1 MLHNVLKLGLLK
13 RCNQCLSNAVRN
25 LNTEGHFMKTELQF
39 LTHEDESNYL
49 YVHAFSQMG
58 FLLSSETRVLGPI
71 ALFPKTVLHWN
82 VRSHEY
88 INEESLAL
96 FPLLVPKLDLVII
109 GYGDRDNKVSN
120 SVFTFLKSKKINVE
134 ILPTDIACSTFNFLN
149 LERRYVA
156 AALIPP
162 RKDMDIK
169 VREDDHEDVFQIN
182 STIPRNVPLTHSDS
196 DIVIEKGKQL
206 GGTTHSDSD
215 IVIDKSKQLGGTN
228 KIPSLQ
234 QRFRKYVQEDD
245 ETKDKETKDKNK
257 SDNENDKKS

>member
-1 MLHNVLKLGLLK
+1 MLQSVLKIGLLK
-13 RCNQCLSNAVRN
+13 RCNQCLLNAVRN

-82 VRSHEY
+82 VRSHEH

-134 ILPTDIACSTFNFLN
+134 ILPTDVACSTFNFLN

-169 VREDDHEDVFQIN
+169 IKENNDEIVIG
-182 STIPRNVPLTHSDS
+182 STMPRNVRVDASDT
-196 DIVIEKGKQL
+196 DITIE
-206 GGTTHSDSD
+206 
-215 IVIDKSKQLGGTN
+215 KSKQLGGGN

-234 QRFRKYVQEDD
+234 QRFRKFIQEDG
-245 ETKDKETKDKNK
+245 ETNEKETKDKNK
-257 SDNENDKKS
+257 TDNDKKS